1 MKKQYFNY
9 RRKAGFILIAVTLA
23 ALLAGIVMML
33 WNWLMPAIFGLT
45 TISYIQAIGLFLLS
59 KILFSGICK
68 RGGRPHHRYWKK
80 RFLGKWENLT
90 DAEKEKYKRCFSPE
104 S

>member
-23 ALLAGIVMML
+23 ALLAAIVMIL
-33 WNWLMPAIFGLT
+33 WNWLMPAIFDLT
-45 TISYIQAIGLFLLS
+45 TISYIQAIGLLLLS
-59 KILFSGICK
+59 KILFSGISK

-80 RFLGKWENLT
+80 RFLGKWENLS
-90 DAEKEKYKRCFSPE
+90 DAEREKYKKCFSQGK
-104 S
+104 